1 MLSNNYR
8 NTRVLLLRHGQ
19 STYNALGLYQGS
31 SDRSNLTD
39 LGRQQAQLTGEFFK
53 EIKFDAI
60 YCSPLQRAQDTAIE
74 VLKNIDP
81 TVVPNSVDTVPNLR
95 ETDLPAWQ
103 GLPFQFVKE
112 QFPED
117 YRTWKQS
124 PHEFRMEIPIF
135 SDQLPVTSD
144 QLRLNNSSSL
154 IADRQYCFP
163 ALDLY
168 DRIQE
173 FWQEILPR
181 HIGQT
186 ILIVCHGGTNRALIS
201 TALGVSPAYY
211 HCIEQSNCALSILNF
226 PNGRLESGK
235 LEAMNCTLHVG
246 ENFPKLKEGSNGLQL
261 FLVPTDTENSE
272 QIEQISYLLKNTTID
287 FSICGDLDNS
297 HLISDRILQNHPTAV
312 QFQVSREDFPQ
323 LWQQAINA
331 KNQSNS
337 QQLLTG
343 LVVACDRVIQQ
354 FLGQVLGINN
364 DQLWRLNPHPG
375 TLSIIHYPNS
385 EHPPILQAIN
395 LNLSY

>member
-74 VLKNIDP
+74 VLKTIDP

-117 YRTWKQS
+117 YRTWKQR
-124 PHEFRMEIPIF
+124 PHEFRMEIPFHVGEEEGERGRGGEKGIY
-135 SDQLPVTSD
+135 
-144 QLRLNNSSSL
+144 L
-154 IADRQYCFP
+154 IQNRQYCFP

-168 DRIQE
+168 DRIQQ

-226 PNGRLESGK
+226 PNGCLESGK
-235 LEAMNCTLHVG
+235 LEAMNCTFHVG
-246 ENFPKLKEGSNGLQL
+246 ENFPKLKEGSSGLQL

-272 QIEQISYLLKNTTID
+272 RIEQISYLIKYTTIN
-287 FSICGDLDNS
+287 FSICGDLDKS
-297 HLISDRILQNHPTAV
+297 RTISDRILQNHPTAV
-312 QFQVSREDFPQ
+312 QFQVLREDFPQ

-337 QQLLTG
+337 QPLLTG
-343 LVVACDRVIQQ
+343 LVVASDRAIQQ
-354 FLGQVLGINN
+354 FLGQVLGMND

-375 TLSIIHYPNS
+375 TLSIVHYPDS
-385 EHPPILQAIN
+385 EHPPILQAMN
-395 LNLSY
+395 LGI